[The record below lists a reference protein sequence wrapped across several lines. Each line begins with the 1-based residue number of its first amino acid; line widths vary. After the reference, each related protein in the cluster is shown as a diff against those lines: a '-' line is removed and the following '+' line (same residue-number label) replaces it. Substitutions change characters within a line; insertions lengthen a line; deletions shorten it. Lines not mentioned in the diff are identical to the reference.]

1 MNQQVPIEG
10 RGDIEGRRREN
21 EEAARN
27 DAEPPAVQQRVENN
41 NQPRWGLFSSVE
53 AVLLNGRAHPENVT
67 LNDFLRRNFG
77 RRYNVNEENNVSM
90 FVFVLEPEEYI
101 NDVNALNRIFATTE
115 YQVYQVFATAYP
127 LLFREGI
134 LNLQRWQQADEVV
147 KAGLQVNI
155 RGLRD
160 GERLWIIVTNML
172 NDALNVAL
180 ERAAQTAASAV
191 ELKGVYDSIYNAK
204 WSYVMSGYDEE
215 PLGMK
220 VFDGKPQH
228 IWTEAE
234 VDITPDPANVDAEIE
249 ERPNG
254 LEIFV
259 LTSEKGWPYNGFSLC
274 LRKKCRAICNHV
286 YIRREIMRVWYI
298 IQRGLQTWWLNDTAH
313 RPPIHIVIGTPGI
326 GKSYGV
332 GSFLLHSLLHF
343 NDGMLDVVA
352 YFTDGNAFLIYN
364 KKPGEEERVVQ
375 YEHVKAAVKAID
387 AVKYEKKGHVI
398 VDISEKNETPPQN
411 LPSPFWGVTILT
423 SPDTAHYEHWAKNR
437 GDRHIIIN
445 CDDVRDMKAFV
456 AWKKLCVL
464 SEEAPRDK
472 TRQQLMEELE
482 SEWKIVEERIDMVG
496 PLPRFV
502 FSAPDYDARLECVR
516 KEARQLDSENGKKYD
531 KIIGKSSDWQN
542 DVVTHKLVKIVR
554 VSSGTVNVES
564 YRCRSLSVNIWNMLI
579 CTLFG
584 ILIVEMTS
592 KEIIMSDE
600 SVGANAFERLALLS
614 LLFPRVF
621 KVIANNLKYLRRG
634 REIADRRSILN
645 DMAPQQ
651 LRLIGQKALPAA
663 QQRPIERCEHMVLY
677 LPATGNEPVV
687 DGFFF
692 VEGRLRRNRD
702 GTAPP
707 TTPNI
712 AVLLQ
717 VTKSERHPTTTDKVQ
732 KFRENIASYFSDWN
746 TFSGNMAW
754 EMIYINSVNGGTIT
768 RRQLCEGPPDRAGGE
783 DGGPLGP
790 QTFWESIDQFQVTL
804 KETMQAELIQAYR
817 RESGMRDAPALMGL
831 AGRRRAREE
840 VVEGRGD
847 VAMDDV
853 EGGEDA

>member
-10 RGDIEGRRREN
+10 RGDIEGRRRER

-41 NQPRWGLFSSVE
+41 NQPQWRLFSCIE
-53 AVLLNGRAHPENVT
+53 AVLLNGRAHPENVSV
-67 LNDFLRRNFG
+67 NDFLRRNLLDDIDLDQ
-77 RRYNVNEENNVSM
+77 RLLRASM
-90 FVFVLEPEEYI
+90 FAFVQRCEEYI

-115 YQVYQVFATAYP
+115 YQVYKVFATAYP

-134 LNLQRWQQADEVV
+134 LNLQRWQQADEEV

-172 NDALNVAL
+172 NDALDVAL

-191 ELKGVYDSIYNAK
+191 EIKGVYDSIYDAK
-204 WSYVMSGYDEE
+204 WSYVMSGYRRE

-220 VFDGKPQH
+220 VFDGKPQR

-234 VDITPDPANVDAEIE
+234 VDINPEPANVDARVP
-249 ERPNG
+249 ERPYG

-259 LTSEKGWPYNGFSLC
+259 LTSEKGWPYDRFASRDVNI
-274 LRKKCRAICNHV
+274 RKNNFKHV

-298 IQRGLQTWWLNDTAH
+298 IQRGLQTWWVEKTA
-313 RPPIHIVIGTPGI
+313 RRTPIHIVIGTPGI

-352 YFTDGNAFLIYN
+352 YFVGKIAYLIYN
-364 KKPGEEERVVQ
+364 KKPGEEGRVERYKVP
-375 YEHVKAAVKAID
+375 ED
-387 AVKYEKKGHVI
+387 AVDAIAALVSKKKKGHII
-398 VDISEKNETPPQN
+398 VDIGNDLLKPPGE
-411 LPSPFWGVTILT
+411 LRHLSWGVTVLT
-423 SPDTAHYEHWAKNR
+423 SPDTAHYEEWAKDTGGR
-437 GDRHIIIN
+437 RIIIN

-464 SEEAPRDK
+464 SEEVPRDK
-472 TRQQLMEELE
+472 TRQQLKEELE

-502 FSAPDYDARLECVR
+502 FSAPDYDERLESVR
-516 KEARQLDSENGKKYD
+516 KEARQLDAQNGTKYD
-531 KIIGKSSDWQN
+531 KIISKSKGWQN
-542 DVVTHKLVKIVR
+542 DKVTHKLVKIVR
-554 VSSGTVNVES
+554 VSSGTVNVDS

-584 ILIVEMTS
+584 ILIGEMTS
-592 KEIIMSDE
+592 KEITLSDE
-600 SVGANAFERLALLS
+600 CVGANAFERLALLS

-663 QQRPIERCEHMVLY
+663 DQRPIDNCEYMVLY

-702 GTAPP
+702 GTAPQ

-717 VTKSERHPTTTDKVQ
+717 VTKSERHPTATDKVK
-732 KFRENIASYFSDWN
+732 KFRENMARYFSDWGA
-746 TFSGNMAW
+746 FSRNMVW

-768 RRQLCEGPPDRAGGE
+768 RRQLCEGPPDRARGG
-783 DGGPLGP
+783 GRGPLGP

-847 VAMDDV
+847 VAMRRR
-853 EGGEDA
+853 GRR

>member
-41 NQPRWGLFSSVE
+41 NQPQWSLFSSVE
-53 AVLLNGRAHPENVT
+53 AVLLKGRAHPENMSV
-67 LNDFLRRNFG
+67 NDFLRRNLLDDIDLDQ
-77 RRYNVNEENNVSM
+77 RLLRASM
-90 FVFVLEPEEYI
+90 FAFVQRCEEYI

-115 YQVYQVFATAYP
+115 YQVYKVFATAYP

-134 LNLQRWQQADEVV
+134 LDLQQWQQADEVV

-160 GERLWIIVTNML
+160 GERLWIVVNALL
-172 NDALNVAL
+172 NNALNVAL

-191 ELKGVYDSIYNAK
+191 EIKGVYDSIYNAK
-204 WSYVMSGYDEE
+204 WSYVMSGYRRE
-215 PLGMK
+215 PLGMR
-220 VFDGKPQH
+220 VFDGKPQR

-234 VDITPDPANVDAEIE
+234 VDINPDPANLDARVP
-249 ERPNG
+249 ERPYG

-259 LTSEKGWPYNGFSLC
+259 LTSEEGWPYDRFALGHTEMCGENF
-274 LRKKCRAICNHV
+274 KHV

-298 IQRGLQTWWLNDTAH
+298 IQRRLQGRWVEKAEITP
-313 RPPIHIVIGTPGI
+313 RHIVIGTPGI

-352 YFTDGNAFLIYN
+352 YFTDGIAYLIYN
-364 KKPGEEERVVQ
+364 KKPGEEGRVER
-375 YEHVKAAVKAID
+375 YKFPED
-387 AVKYEKKGHVI
+387 AVDAIAALVSKKKKGHII
-398 VDISEKNETPPQN
+398 VDICRNAQTPPDG
-411 LPSPFWGVTILT
+411 LPVYAWGVTLLT
-423 SPDTAHYEHWAKNR
+423 SPDEAHFHHWAKDKR
-437 GDRHIIIN
+437 SRRVIIN

-472 TRQQLMEELE
+472 TKQQLKEDLE
-482 SEWKIVEERIDMVG
+482 KEWKIVEERIDMVG

-502 FSAPDYDARLECVR
+502 FSAPEYHERLESVR
-516 KEARQLDSENGKKYD
+516 KEARQLDSDNGKKYG
-531 KIIGKSSDWQN
+531 KIIGKSAGWQN

-554 VSSGTVNVES
+554 VSSGTVNVDS
-564 YRCRSLSVNIWNMLI
+564 YRCRSLSVTIGNMLI

-592 KEIIMSDE
+592 KEITLSDE
-600 SVGANAFERLALLS
+600 CVGANAFERLALLS

-621 KVIANNLKYLRRG
+621 KVIAENLKYLRRG
-634 REIADRRSILN
+634 GEIADRRSILN
-645 DMAPQQ
+645 DMASQQ

-663 QQRPIERCEHMVLY
+663 RQRPIERCEYMVLY

-692 VEGRLRRNRD
+692 VEGRFRRNRD
-702 GTAPP
+702 GTAAPIP
-707 TTPNI
+707 SNI

-717 VTKSERHPTTTDKVQ
+717 VTKSDRHPTATDKVQ
-732 KFRENIASYFSDWN
+732 KFRKNIARYFSDWGA
-746 TFSGNMAW
+746 FSRDMVW

-768 RRQLCEGPPDRAGGE
+768 IRQLCEGPPDRDRGG

-804 KETMQAELIQAYR
+804 KETMQAELIRAYR
-817 RESGMRDAPALMGL
+817 RESGMRNAPALMGL

-847 VAMDDV
+847 VAMRRR
-853 EGGEDA
+853 GRR

>member
-41 NQPRWGLFSSVE
+41 NQPQWSLFSRVD
-53 AVLLNGRAHPENVT
+53 AVLLEGRVHPENVSV
-67 LNDFLRRNFG
+67 NDFLRRNFG

-101 NDVNALNRIFATTE
+101 NDVNALNLIFATAE
-115 YQVYQVFATAYP
+115 YKVYKRFVSVYGF
-127 LLFREGI
+127 FEDEGI
-134 LNLQRWQQADEVV
+134 LDLQQWQQADEVV

-160 GERLWIIVTNML
+160 GERLWIVVNALL
-172 NDALNVAL
+172 NNALNVAL

-191 ELKGVYDSIYNAK
+191 EIKGVYDSIYNAK

-220 VFDGKPQH
+220 VFDGRPPH
-228 IWTEAE
+228 MWTKEE
-234 VDITPDPANVDAEIE
+234 VDITPLPANVDARVP
-249 ERPNG
+249 ERPYG

-259 LTSEKGWPYNGFSLC
+259 LTSEKGWPYNRFASRDVNI
-274 LRKKCRAICNHV
+274 RKNNFKHV

-298 IQRGLQTWWLNDTAH
+298 IQRGLQAWWVEKTAQ
-313 RPPIHIVIGTPGI
+313 RTPIHIVIGTPGI

-352 YFTDGNAFLIYN
+352 YFVGEIAFLIYN
-364 KKPGEEERVVQ
+364 KKPGEEGRVEKYV
-375 YEHVKAAVKAID
+375 VSKNAITAMD
-387 AVKYEKKGHVI
+387 ALENKRGHII
-398 VDISEKNETPPQN
+398 VDIGNDLLKPPGE
-411 LPSPFWGVTILT
+411 LRHLSWGVTVLT
-423 SPDTAHYEHWAKNR
+423 SPDTAHYEEWAKDT
-437 GDRHIIIN
+437 GDRQIIIN

-464 SEEAPRDK
+464 SEEVPRDK
-472 TRQQLMEELE
+472 TKQQLMEDLE

-502 FSAPDYDARLECVR
+502 FSVSDYDARLESVR
-516 KEARQLDSENGKKYD
+516 KEARQLDSDNGKKYD
-531 KIIGKSSDWQN
+531 KIISKSKGWQN
-542 DVVTHKLVKIVR
+542 DKVTHKLVKIVR
-554 VSSGTVNVES
+554 VSSGTVNVDS

-592 KEIIMSDE
+592 KEITLSDE
-600 SVGANAFERLALLS
+600 CVGANAFERLALLS

-621 KVIANNLKYLRRG
+621 KVIADNLKYLRRG
-634 REIADRRSILN
+634 REIADRRNILN

-663 QQRPIERCEHMVLY
+663 RQQPIDNCEYMVLY

-692 VEGRLRRNRD
+692 VEGRFRRNRD
-702 GTAPP
+702 GAAPP

-732 KFRENIASYFSDWN
+732 KFRKNMERYFSDWGA
-746 TFSGNMAW
+746 FSRNMVW

-768 RRQLCEGPPDRAGGE
+768 IRQLCEGPPDRDQGE

-804 KETMQAELIQAYR
+804 KETMQAELIRAYR
-817 RESGMRDAPALMGL
+817 RESGMRDAPALIGL